1 MTLAI
6 DVAREAVE
14 RRSKRRPRFY
24 APELDSLRFLAFMLV
39 FCRHVA
45 TSFGTARHAQA
56 VSTSSA
62 AAARTGAAMTS
73 QSSMS
78 PLWMRIQGA
87 AGAFD
92 FGVCLFFFL
101 SSYLITR
108 LLLIEREETGTVN
121 VKDFYVRRALRIWP
135 LYFVFLAFVAVFAH
149 HLPRVTWTRVFASVF
164 FVANWPAVLNG
175 WALSPIDLLW
185 SVSVEE
191 QFYLVWPNCA
201 RSGKRGVLAISAGM
215 IAVAIG
221 TLIYLGSRPYVLN
234 SAVWANTFVQ
244 CLFFAGGAIAG
255 VYVRPET
262 CNLGRL
268 QRLLLIG
275 AGFGCWLVASMVC
288 HIAREVSP
296 GVTDLLA
303 GYALVLI
310 GTFLIFLSFAG
321 LNPARL
327 PKIFGYLGKISYGLY
342 VLHVLMLEMSIAAVH
357 YLVVT
362 KAGRRPPLIEQHL
375 LSAICALVLTL
386 VFASLSYK
394 YLETP
399 FLLLKKRFTIVPSR
413 PV

>member
-1 MTLAI
+1 MTTALDTRMESAA
-6 DVAREAVE
+6 AR
-14 RRSKRRPRFY
+14 RTTKRPRFY
-24 APELDSLRFLAFMLV
+24 APELDNLRFLAFMLV

-56 VSTSSA
+56 ISASA
-62 AAARTGAAMTS
+62 AALPGLAVIPQGT
-73 QSSMS
+73 MS
-78 PLWMRIQGA
+78 PVWLRVQGA

-108 LLLIEREETGTVN
+108 LLLIEREETGKVN

-135 LYFVFLAFVAVFAH
+135 LYFVFLGFVAVFAH
-149 HLPRVTWTRVFASVF
+149 HLPKVTWTRVLASVF

-201 RSGKRGVLAISAGM
+201 RSGKRGVLAISGVMVAL
-215 IAVAIG
+215 AIG
-221 TLIYLGSRPYVLN
+221 TLCYMGSRPHVLN

-262 CNLGRL
+262 CNIGRL
-268 QRLLLIG
+268 QRILLIG

-288 HIAREVSP
+288 HVAREVSP
-296 GVTDLLA
+296 GVVDLLA
-303 GYALVLI
+303 GYGLVLV
-310 GTFLIFLSFAG
+310 GTFFIFMSFAR
-321 LNPARL
+321 LNSARL
-327 PKIFGYLGKISYGLY
+327 PKVFGYLGKISYGLY
-342 VLHVLMLEMSIAAVH
+342 VLHVLMLELSISAMH

-362 KAGRRPPLIEQHL
+362 IGGRRPPLIELHMA
-375 LSAICALVLTL
+375 SAACALMLTL

-399 FLLLKKRFTIVPSR
+399 FLQLKKRFTVVPSR